1 MLGVV
6 ALSVA
11 LAWPGLVV
19 GSDPRARPAATAAA
33 AVAGQEAYEPQP
45 RDVVTIGDW
54 PAFGRWMLDRHL
66 RPASW
71 LGTLYLGRTLREPIN
86 VVIVDPV
93 ASSAADAVAR
103 LFRVCKAAG
112 YEVREGHSGGYR
124 AYIGGALY
132 TQLPDGRGK
141 AFANRPFELH
151 NNHGRIFGPVRVKD
165 GWLFI
170 GAVSREKLVAFTK
183 AEHQFMSFAQA
194 RDHFSR
200 RLDRATDYKIAGVV
214 NLGNAVVSDPA
225 VTTADH
231 DGKAVLLRA
240 QR

>member
-6 ALSVA
+6 LLRVA
-11 LAWPGLVV
+11 LALPGQVV
-19 GSDPRARPAATAAA
+19 APDPPATPVATPAA
-33 AVAGQEAYEPQP
+33 AVAAGQVYEPASG
-45 RDVVTIGDW
+45 DLVTVGDW
-54 PAFGRWMLDRHL
+54 PPFGRWMLDRHL

-86 VVIVDPV
+86 VVIVDSV

-132 TQLPDGRGK
+132 AQLPGGRGK

-151 NNHGRIFGPVRVKD
+151 NNHGRIFGPVRVRE

-170 GAVSREKLVAFTK
+170 GAVSREKLVPFTK

-231 DGKAVLLRA
+231 DGKAVLLKA
-240 QR
+240 QK

>member
-1 MLGVV
+1 
-6 ALSVA
+6 
-11 LAWPGLVV
+11 
-19 GSDPRARPAATAAA
+19 
-33 AVAGQEAYEPQP
+33 
-45 RDVVTIGDW
+45 
-54 PAFGRWMLDRHL
+54 MLDRHL

-71 LGTLYLGRTLREPIN
+71 LGTLYLGRMLREPIN

-112 YEVREGHSGGYR
+112 YEVRDGHSGGYR
-124 AYIGGALY
+124 AHIGGALY
-132 TQLPDGRGK
+132 TQLPGGKGK
-141 AFANRPFELH
+141 AFANHPFELH

-170 GAVSREKLVAFTK
+170 GAFSREKLVPFSK
-183 AEHQFMSFAQA
+183 AEHIFMSFAQA
-194 RDHFSR
+194 RDEFSSKVG
-200 RLDRATDYKIAGVV
+200 LATDYKVRGFLD
-214 NLGNAVVSDPA
+214 LGNAVVGDPA

-231 DGKAVLLRA
+231 DGKAVLLKA